1 MSYQTL
7 DDLADGQRV
16 LLRVDLN
23 SPVEEGRVKDNRRFS
38 RHAKTV
44 RELADK
50 GHRVAVLAHQ
60 GRPGRDTFVSLEQH
74 ADILAEHADQPI
86 DFVADTHGPAAM
98 DAIDDMDAG
107 DILVLEN
114 VRMCDDELPEKAPE
128 EHAESGLV
136 KRLAPKFDAYVGD
149 GYSVAHRK
157 HASIV
162 GFPLVMDAYAGRVM
176 VSEYEANSSIANKEF
191 DGEVTMVAGGKK
203 ATDVIEVMT
212 ALEDKVDNFLLGGIA
227 GELFLRAVGYDVGRD
242 IGDMDLYDE
251 QYHANREKI
260 QHMIEAH
267 PSELVYPTD
276 LAYADEDGER
286 VEVTVADVKNK
297 DHDYL
302 DVGADTTARY
312 ADIAANSGAVFV
324 KGALG
329 VFEDEQFSHGTTN
342 ILEAIAACGCFSVVG
357 GGDTSR
363 AIEMYGLREEDFSHV
378 SIAGGAYIRALTGKP
393 LPGVEVLKRAPEAE
407 AEIAE

>member
-1 MSYQTL
+1 MSYKTL

-16 LLRVDLN
+16 LMRVDLN
-23 SPVEEGRVKDNRRFS
+23 SPVEEGRVQDNRRFT

-44 RELADK
+44 RDLVDS
-50 GHRVAVLAHQ
+50 GHRVALLAHQ
-60 GRPGRDTFVSLEQH
+60 GRPGRDTFIPLEQH
-74 ADILAEHADQPI
+74 ATILAEYVDQPI
-86 DFVADTHGPAAM
+86 EYVPDTYDDESL
-98 DAIDDMDAG
+98 DAIDDLDAG
-107 DILVLEN
+107 DVLMLEN
-114 VRMCDDELPEKAPE
+114 VRMTDDELPEKEPE
-128 EHAESGLV
+128 VHAESDLV
-136 KRLAPKFDAYVGD
+136 QTLVPKFDAYIGD

-212 ALEDKVDNFLLGGIA
+212 ALENKVDNFLLGGIA

-251 QYHANREKI
+251 QFEKNLEKI

-276 LAYADEDGER
+276 LAYENDEGER
-286 VEVTVADVKNK
+286 VEVTVSDVKNK

-302 DVGADTTARY
+302 DVGADTTSRY
-312 ADIAANSGAVFV
+312 ADIAANSAAVFV

-329 VFEDEQFSHGTTN
+329 VFEDERFAYGTTN
-342 ILEAIAACGCFSVVG
+342 ILEAIAACDGFSVIG

-363 AIEMYGLREEDFSHV
+363 AIEMYGMREEDFSHV
-378 SIAGGAYIRALTGKP
+378 SIAGGAYIRALTGKS
-393 LPGVEVLKRAPEAE
+393 LPGVEVLKQSNEVEVTR
-407 AEIAE
+407 

>member
-1 MSYQTL
+1 MSYKTL

-16 LLRVDLN
+16 LMRVDLN
-23 SPVEEGRVKDNRRFS
+23 SPVEDGRVQDNRRFS

-44 RELADK
+44 RDLVES
-50 GHRVAVLAHQ
+50 GHRVALLAHQ
-60 GRPGRDTFVSLEQH
+60 GRPGRDTFVPLEQH
-74 ADILAEHADQPI
+74 ADILAEHVDQPI
-86 DFVADTHGPAAM
+86 EYVPDTYGEEALAAIE
-98 DAIDDMDAG
+98 DLEAG
-107 DILVLEN
+107 DVLLLEN
-114 VRMCDDELPEKAPE
+114 ARMTDDELPEKEPE
-128 EHAESGLV
+128 VHAESEFV
-136 KRLAPKFDAYVGD
+136 QTLAPEFDAYIGD
-149 GYSVAHRK
+149 GYSVAHRS

-162 GFPLVMDAYAGRVM
+162 GFPLVMDSYAGRVM

-227 GELFLRAVGYDVGRD
+227 GELFLRAVGYEVGQD

-251 QYHANREKI
+251 QFHANREKI

-276 LAYADEDGER
+276 LAYENDEGER
-286 VEVTVADVKNK
+286 VEVTVSDVKNK

-302 DVGADTTARY
+302 DVGADTTSRY

-329 VFEDEQFSHGTTN
+329 VFEDERFSHGTTN
-342 ILEAIAACGCFSVVG
+342 ILEAIAACNCFSVVG

-363 AIEMYGLREEDFSHV
+363 AIEMYGMREEDFSHV
-378 SIAGGAYIRALTGKP
+378 SIAGGAYIRALTGKS
-393 LPGVEVLKRAPEAE
+393 LPGVEVLKQPQEAVVDE
-407 AEIAE
+407 A

>member
-1 MSYQTL
+1 MSYKTL

-23 SPVEEGRVKDNRRFS
+23 SPVEEGRVQDNRRFS
-38 RHAKTV
+38 RHAQTV
-44 RELADK
+44 RDLVES
-50 GHRVAVLAHQ
+50 GHRVALLAHQ
-60 GRPGRDTFVSLEQH
+60 GRPGRETFVRLEQH
-74 ADILAEHADQPI
+74 ADILAEHVDQPI
-86 DFVADTHGPAAM
+86 RYVPDTDGEDALA
-98 DAIDDMDAG
+98 AIDTLEAG
-107 DILVLEN
+107 DVLMLEN
-114 VRMCDDELPEKAPE
+114 ARMTDDELPEADPE
-128 EHAESGLV
+128 VHADSEFV
-136 KRLAPKFDAYVGD
+136 RTLAAEFDAYVGD
-149 GYSVAHRK
+149 GYSVAHRE

-176 VSEYEANSSIANKEF
+176 VSEYEANSSIASREF

-227 GELFLRAVGYDVGRD
+227 GELFLRAVGYEVGQD
-242 IGDMDLYDE
+242 IGEMDLYDE
-251 QYHANREKI
+251 QFERNREKI

-276 LAYADEDGER
+276 LAYENADGER
-286 VEVTVADVKNK
+286 TEVTVADVKNK

-302 DVGADTTARY
+302 DVGADTTSRY
-312 ADIAANSGAVFV
+312 ADIAANSAAVFV

-329 VFEDEQFSHGTTN
+329 VFEDERFSHGTSN
-342 ILEAIAACGCFSVVG
+342 VLEAIAARDCFSVVG

-363 AIEMYGLREEDFSHV
+363 AIEMYGMRENDFSHV

-393 LPGVEVLKRAPEAE
+393 LPGVEVLKRQQEAVVEE
-407 AEIAE
+407 A